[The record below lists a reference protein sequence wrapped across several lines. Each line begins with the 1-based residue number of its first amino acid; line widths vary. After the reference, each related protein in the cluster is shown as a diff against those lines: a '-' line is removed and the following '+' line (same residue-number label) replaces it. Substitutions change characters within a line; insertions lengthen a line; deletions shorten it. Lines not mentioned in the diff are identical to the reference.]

1 MIDTERVEAKLMIQ
15 LDVRRVES
23 AENAAGRI
31 EIGDLADVMTRTL
44 PEGGMDRMTSK
55 QVEELLAVPALTAHL

>member
-1 MIDTERVEAKLMIQ
+1 MIQ

-23 AENAAGRI
+23 VENTAGRI

-44 PEGGMDRMTSK
+44 PEDGMDRMTSE